1 MNNLGFDTVF
11 LILVTCLGLF
21 GPQLKVLRPFQSQ
34 MLLRF
39 AHLTFHT
46 ENYLTRG
53 LGFLVEDRLGLSP
66 KTHLLRVVT
75 TLPLSKVGGLARL
88 ILGHLHYLVLPAFL
102 ASAKSFAF
110 LGYVNHL
117 SACVHKA

>member
-1 MNNLGFDTVF
+1 MNILGFDTVF

-21 GPQLKVLRPFQSQ
+21 RPQLKVLGPFQSQ

-53 LGFLVEDRLGLSP
+53 LGFLVEDRLGLST

-75 TLPLSKVGGLARL
+75 TLPLSKVRGLA
-88 ILGHLHYLVLPAFL
+88 
-102 ASAKSFAF
+102 
-110 LGYVNHL
+110 
-117 SACVHKA
+117 